1 MAKMKQWKR
10 KYSDE
15 ELEIARQM
23 YMNFDSVSMIARE
36 CGMSRG
42 AVQHYE
48 RTYWKAEREELSS
61 DLMNAIGAEKRQE
74 LGKITKETLKVLG
87 RALEYLGKRKEP
99 PSTKEALD
107 AAKILQVMDK
117 LVGVETKEQEEE
129 EYIDV
134 TDLGSLD
141 PFNSNKKEENAKLAN
156 STDTIHD
163 QNN

>member
-10 KYSDE
+10 KFSDE

-23 YMNFDSVSMIARE
+23 YMNFDSVTLIARE

-48 RTYWKAEREELSS
+48 RTYWKAEREEMSS

-117 LVGVETKEQEEE
+117 LVGVKEEETDEE

-134 TDLGSLD
+134 TDMSSLD
-141 PFNSNKKEENAKLAN
+141 PFNNSKKEENVRIDK
-156 STDTIHD
+156 SDS
-163 QNN
+163 

>member
-1 MAKMKQWKR
+1 MKQWKR